1 MDSATLRGVY
11 CPVLTPFDQK
21 LNPDVGRFVEHCKNL
36 LTQGC
41 HGLAVFG
48 TTGEATSLSVRERID
63 LLDALLEADIPAQR
77 IIPGTGC
84 SALTDTLKLT
94 RHASAAGCAGVLMLP
109 PFYYKS
115 VEDEGLFRSFSTIIE
130 DIADKSLKVY
140 LYHIPP
146 VSGVPL
152 AVELVK
158 RLAETYPDNVVGLKD
173 SSGVWSYTETLL
185 RDLPGFGVF
194 SGSEVFLQNNLRA
207 NGCGTITASANI
219 NAPEICSL
227 FENWKDQCGTNKQ
240 EKITKVRKAIQS
252 FPLIQALKAV
262 MAHNLRDE
270 SWLRVRPPLVP
281 LGNDSRQQLSEK
293 LTHAGYSAPTL
304 IGS

>member
-1 MDSATLRGVY
+1 MDSTILRGVY
-11 CPVLTPFDQK
+11 CPVLTPFDQQ
-21 LNPDVGRFVEHCKNL
+21 LNPDVDRFVEHCKNL
-36 LTQGC
+36 LNQGC

-63 LLDALLEADIPAQR
+63 LLDALLEADIPAQV

-94 RHASAAGCAGVLMLP
+94 RHAFATGCAGVLMLP

-115 VEDEGLFRSFSTIIE
+115 VEEEGLFQSFSTIIE

-146 VSGVPL
+146 VSGIPL
-152 AVELVK
+152 EVELVK

-185 RDLPGFGVF
+185 GALPGFGVF

-219 NAPEICSL
+219 NAPEIRSL
-227 FENWKDQCGTNKQ
+227 FENWKGECGTNKQ
-240 EKITKVRKAIQS
+240 EKITKIRKAIQS

-262 MAHNLRDE
+262 MADNLRDE
-270 SWLRVRPPLVP
+270 SWLRVRPPLMP
-281 LGNDSRQQLSEK
+281 LRRESRHLLSEK
-293 LTHAGYSAPTL
+293 LAHAGYSAPTL
-304 IGS
+304 VGS